1 MSVTTRSVT
10 LPDLSDDDNATLNRL
25 LKVLDEKALFNLLM
39 DRLYDA
45 EERLRQAHGGVV
57 PGQYYKLGLVLG
69 WSQKAVDGLARRC
82 NLDGLTWA
90 DGNLSDLGVDRLW
103 EDNRLSSEVDQGVT
117 SSLIH
122 ATSFV
127 VASRGDTDEPDALVH
142 FADASD
148 ATGDWNTRRR
158 GLDNMVWV
166 HDRDE
171 GGPTALTLYLDGRT
185 VTGVLENGKWT
196 STVSEHTFGVPAAPL
211 PYKPRLK
218 RAFGRSRISRPLRG
232 FQMAATRELVRL
244 EGHMD
249 IYSFPEF
256 LILGADESVFKNEDG
271 SYRAQ
276 LQAMLGRWRG
286 IPDDV
291 DVLESDAPQ
300 LARAAVEKF
309 DASSPEPHLATVNM
323 YAKLFAREASLPD
336 SSLAITDFAN
346 PTSAEAYDS
355 SQYELIAEAEGATD
369 EWSPNLKYVLRI
381 ALAMQNGHTEVPE
394 EYRTI
399 GTQWRNPRYLSRA
412 AMADAGSKQIAAVPE
427 LAQTEVGLEL
437 LGLDPQQI
445 KRVMAE
451 RRRTRIAGAMSNL
464 TTVANAADTKA
475 KADAMG
481 VLIRAGVAPEDA
493 AQRVGLAGLAFTGAV
508 PTSLRLPEADASALE
523 GA

>member
-10 LPDLSDDDNATLNRL
+10 LPDLSDDDNATLNHL
-25 LKVLDEKALFNLLM
+25 LKVLDEKVLFNTLM

-45 EERLRQAHGGVV
+45 EERLRQMHGGVV
-57 PGQYYKLGLVLG
+57 PAQYFKLGLVLG
-69 WSQKAVDGLARRC
+69 WAQKAVDGLGRRC
-82 NLDGLTWA
+82 NMDGLTWSGGSLA
-90 DGNLSDLGVDRLW
+90 DLGVDQLW
-103 EDNRLSSEVDQGVT
+103 EDNRLASEVDQGIT

-127 VASRGDTDEPDALVH
+127 VASRGESGEPDALVH

-166 HDRDE
+166 HDRDD
-171 GGPTALTLYLDGRT
+171 GGATALTLYLDGRT
-185 VTGVLENGKWT
+185 VTGVLEDGKWT
-196 STVSEHTFGVPAAPL
+196 SDVSEHTFGVPAAPL

-232 FQMAATRELVRL
+232 FQMAAARELVRL

-249 IYSFPEF
+249 VYSFPEWW
-256 LILGADESVFKNEDG
+256 LLGADESVFQNDDG
-271 SYRAQ
+271 TLKAQ
-276 LQAMLGRWRG
+276 MQVMLGRMRG

-291 DVLESDAPQ
+291 DVLQSDAPQ
-300 LARAAVEKF
+300 LARADVKKF

-381 ALAMQNGHTEVPE
+381 ALAMQNGHSEVPE

-399 GTQWRNPRYLSRA
+399 DTQWRNPRYLSRA
-412 AMADAGSKQIAAVPE
+412 AMADAGSKQIAAIPA
-427 LAQTEVGLEL
+427 LAQTEVGMEL
-437 LGLDPQQI
+437 LGMDPQQI
-445 KRVMAE
+445 KRASAE
-451 RRRTRIAGAMSNL
+451 MRRTRLTGA
-464 TTVANAADTKA
+464 
-475 KADAMG
+475 
-481 VLIRAGVAPEDA
+481 
-493 AQRVGLAGLAFTGAV
+493 LAGLAAV
-508 PTSLRLPEADASALE
+508 APAEDQAEPEPVA
-523 GA
+523 

>member
-10 LPDLSDDDNATLNRL
+10 LPDLSDDENDTLKHL
-25 LKVLDEKALFNLLM
+25 LKVLDDKAMFNQLV

-45 EERLRQAHGGVV
+45 EERLRRMYGGVV
-57 PGQYYKLGLVLG
+57 PEQFYHLGLALG
-69 WSQKAVDGLARRC
+69 WAQKAVDGLGRRC

-90 DGNLSDLGVDRLW
+90 DGDLAALGVDQLW
-103 EDNRLSSEVDQGVT
+103 EDNRLASEVDQGLT

-127 VASRGDTDEPDALVH
+127 VASRGEEGEPDALVH

-166 HDRDE
+166 HDRDD
-171 GGPTALTLYLDGRT
+171 GGPTALTLYLEGRT
-185 VTGVLENGKWT
+185 VTAKLEAGTWASDT
-196 STVSEHTFGVPAAPL
+196 SEHTFGVPAAPM

-232 FQMAATRELVRL
+232 FQWAAVRELVRL

-249 IYSFPEF
+249 VYSFPEWW
-256 LILGADESVFKNEDG
+256 LLGADESVFQNDDG
-271 SYRAQ
+271 TLKAQ
-276 LQAMLGRWRG
+276 MQVMLGRMRG
-286 IPDDV
+286 IPDDM
-291 DVLESDAPQ
+291 DVLQSEAPQ
-300 LARAAVEKF
+300 LARADVKKF
-309 DASSPEPHLATVNM
+309 DAASPEPHLATVNM

-336 SSLAITDFAN
+336 SSVAITDFAN

-381 ALAMQNGHTEVPE
+381 ALAMQNGHTEVPD

-399 GTQWRNPRYLSRA
+399 DTHWRNPRYLSRA
-412 AMADAGSKQIAAVPE
+412 AMADAGSKQIAAVPA

-437 LGLDPQQI
+437 LGLDPQQV
-445 KRVMAE
+445 KRATAE
-451 RRRTRIAGAMSNL
+451 MRRNRLAGSL
-464 TTVANAADTKA
+464 TGLAA
-475 KADAMG
+475 
-481 VLIRAGVAPEDA
+481 VAPPQEPA
-493 AQRVGLAGLAFTGAV
+493 E
-508 PTSLRLPEADASALE
+508 PEPVA
-523 GA
+523 